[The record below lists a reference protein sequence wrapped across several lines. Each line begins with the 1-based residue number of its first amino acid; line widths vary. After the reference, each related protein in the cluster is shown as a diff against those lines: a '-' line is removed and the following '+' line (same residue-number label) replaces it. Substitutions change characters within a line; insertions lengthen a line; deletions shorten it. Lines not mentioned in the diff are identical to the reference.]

1 MRDEFLLN
9 IHFIILL
16 KLNSPIIAPEVNVMI
31 LSNSKLLTAL
41 IIVEYKPNI
50 TSIRAPE
57 IPGIIIADA
66 AIIPHIRIY
75 DRLILILSI
84 ALILVR

>member
-1 MRDEFLLN
+1 MFLLN

-16 KLNSPIIAPEVNVMI
+16 KLNSPIIAPEVNVII

-50 TSIRAPE
+50 TNIRAPE

-75 DRLILILSI
+75 IRSMSTLTIVLIPLI
-84 ALILVR
+84 